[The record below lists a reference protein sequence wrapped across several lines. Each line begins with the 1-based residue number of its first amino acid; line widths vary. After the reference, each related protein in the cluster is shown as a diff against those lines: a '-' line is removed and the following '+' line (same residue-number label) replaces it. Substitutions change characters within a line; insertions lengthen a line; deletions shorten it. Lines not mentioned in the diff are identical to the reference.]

1 MQTTSLTNVLID
13 VISLILTGFVNSLII
28 PMFNAI
34 ASLFGFG
41 V

>member
-34 ASLFGFG
+34 ASLFCFP